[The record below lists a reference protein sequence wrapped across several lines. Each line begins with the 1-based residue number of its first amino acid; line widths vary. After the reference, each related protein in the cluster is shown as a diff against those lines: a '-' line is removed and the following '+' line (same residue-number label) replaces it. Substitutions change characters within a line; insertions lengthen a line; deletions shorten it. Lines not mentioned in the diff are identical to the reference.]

1 MSAEVRPVDIK
12 YCRKRLAEMSIEDGN
27 PLPPEHPWFWCSY
40 PGNEGS
46 YFDETA
52 KVPTGNTDLE
62 LSELIRNAGESEGYD
77 ISTSEGLEA
86 TLKVMYY
93 G

>member
-1 MSAEVRPVDIK
+1 MSTEIKPVDIA
-12 YCRKRLAEMSIEDGN
+12 YCRKRLAELSIEDIN

-40 PGNEGS
+40 KGNQGAF
-46 YFDETA
+46 FDENA
-52 KVPTGNTDLE
+52 IAPTHNTDIE
-62 LSELIRNAGESEGYD
+62 LSELIRDAGESEGYD
-77 ISTSEGLEA
+77 IVTSDGLEA